1 MILEKNPKFLML
13 AIFICLFDQ
22 ITKYFA
28 VIYLQNHQ
36 EIHIT
41 SQLSFFLLY
50 NESTVFSDVQLHQWP
65 FEITL
70 YQFKVFYVTS
80 ISLLMALVLWLNK
93 TDLKELG
100 KAAVFVR
107 IGMLFLLAG
116 GLGNVLDQAF
126 RPQGVVDFIK
136 INQGAISP
144 VMNLADCMIYFGQLF
159 IIPSIFYIGFL
170 LIEKHILKKIKF

>member
-1 MILEKNPKFLML
+1 MILEKNPKFLL
-13 AIFICLFDQ
+13 IAIFICLFDQ
-22 ITKYFA
+22 ITKFLA
-28 VIYLQNHQ
+28 VTYLQTHQ

-50 NESTVFSDVQLHQWP
+50 NESTIFSDIQLHQWP

-70 YQFKVFYVTS
+70 YQFKVFYITL

-107 IGMLFLLAG
+107 IGMLFLVAG

-136 INQGAISP
+136 INSICDKRIRRIVNINHHHAIFHRISIKQG
-144 VMNLADCMIYFGQLF
+144 VGE
-159 IIPSIFYIGFL
+159 IIL
-170 LIEKHILKKIKF
+170 NV

>member
-1 MILEKNPKFLML
+1 MILEKNPKFLMI

-22 ITKYFA
+22 ITKFLA
-28 VIYLQNHQ
+28 VTYLQTHQ

-65 FEITL
+65 FAISL
-70 YQFKVFYVTS
+70 YQFKIFYITL

-107 IGMLFLLAG
+107 IGMLFLVAG

-136 INQGAISP
+136 INKGAISP
-144 VMNLADCMIYFGQLF
+144 VMNLADCMIYTGQLF
-159 IIPSIFYIGFL
+159 LVPSILFIMFL
-170 LIEKHILKKIKF
+170 IVQKAFVKVDI